1 MSLRTPYFLDFDLIL
16 DGASRF
22 LRLEA
27 MNVKQDGLCIA
38 GRSGGTN
45 GRSQENVL
53 VCPLKSD
60 LTCLNPLE

>member
-1 MSLRTPYFLDFDLIL
+1 MVY
-16 DGASRF
+16 GAPRF